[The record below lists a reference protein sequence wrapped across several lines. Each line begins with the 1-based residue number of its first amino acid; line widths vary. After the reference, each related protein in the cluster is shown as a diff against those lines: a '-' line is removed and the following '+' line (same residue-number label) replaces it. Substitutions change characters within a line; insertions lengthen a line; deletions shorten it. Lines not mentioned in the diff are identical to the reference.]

1 MLMFY
6 LKEAGEHILSS
17 DTIYQMSMT
26 FMWRDDFFVKT
37 VKHFYVFCFYQL
49 IPMQMSELAW
59 SLTYYS
65 ESAVEEFGEKYKNH

>member
-1 MLMFY
+1 MFY
-6 LKEAGEHILSS
+6 LKEEAWEHILSS
-17 DTIYQMSMT
+17 DTIFYQMSMT

-65 ESAVEEFGEKYKNH
+65 ESAVEEFEEKYKNH